1 MPSAVV
7 QSTVPVSVPAES
19 IVTSNARLPTVSSNP
34 AGFVVTLAVG
44 LKPVSSIV
52 PVAMPSFTV
61 TFIGFERVTV
71 NVSSISATPSSTTG
85 TETVASVSPGAKVT
99 VPAVVV

>member
-1 MPSAVV
+1 
-7 QSTVPVSVPAES
+7 
-19 IVTSNARLPTVSSNP
+19 
-34 AGFVVTLAVG
+34 
-44 LKPVSSIV
+44 
-52 PVAMPSFTV
+52 MPSFTV